1 MRGERMKEKNVVMI
15 VDDQE
20 EQANTLKL
28 ILEREGYIV
37 EVAYNGK
44 KALEHAENFPFDAA
58 ILDINLPDIDG
69 TGLIEKLRAC
79 NKEIVI
85 IMLTG
90 FPSQHNTMEA
100 INRGAHGYL
109 VKPASKERL
118 LSMLAD
124 RLYAQKEKRNIT
136 QEKMGEFI
144 AQRLE
149 KLRKM

>member
-1 MRGERMKEKNVVMI
+1 MKEKNVVMI

-20 EQANTLKL
+20 EQADTLKL
-28 ILEREGYIV
+28 ILELEGYTD
-37 EVAYNGK
+37 EVSYSGTD
-44 KALEHAENFPFDAA
+44 ALEHAENFPFDAA

-90 FPSQHNTMEA
+90 FPSQQNTMEA

-109 VKPASKERL
+109 VKPASKKKL

-124 RLYAQKEKRNIT
+124 RLHVQKEKRNIT

>member
-1 MRGERMKEKNVVMI
+1 MKKKNVVMI

-20 EQANTLKL
+20 EQADTLKL
-28 ILEREGYIV
+28 ILELEGYTV
-37 EVAYNGK
+37 EVSYSGK
-44 KALEHAENFPFDAA
+44 DALEHAENFPFDAA

-90 FPSQHNTMEA
+90 FPSQQNTMEA

-109 VKPASKERL
+109 VKPASKKKL

-124 RLYAQKEKRNIT
+124 RLHVQKEKRNIT

-144 AQRLE
+144 DQRLE

>member
-1 MRGERMKEKNVVMI
+1 MKEKNVVMI

-20 EQANTLKL
+20 EQADTLKF
-28 ILEREGYIV
+28 ILELEGYTV
-37 EVAYNGK
+37 EVAYSGK
-44 KALEHAENFPFDAA
+44 DALEHAENFPFDAA

-90 FPSQHNTMEA
+90 FPSQQNTMEA

-109 VKPASKERL
+109 VKPASKKKL

-124 RLYAQKEKRNIT
+124 RLHVQKEKRNIT

>member
-1 MRGERMKEKNVVMI
+1 MKEKNVVMI

-20 EQANTLKL
+20 EQADTLKL
-28 ILEREGYIV
+28 ILELEGYTV
-37 EVAYNGK
+37 EVSYSGK
-44 KALEHAENFPFDAA
+44 DALEHAENFPFDAA

-90 FPSQHNTMEA
+90 FPSQQNTMEA

-109 VKPASKERL
+109 VKPASKKKL

-124 RLYAQKEKRNIT
+124 RLHVQKEKRNIT

>member
-1 MRGERMKEKNVVMI
+1 MKEKNVVMI

-20 EQANTLKL
+20 EQADTLRL
-28 ILEREGYIV
+28 ILEIEGYII

-44 KALEHAENFPFDAA
+44 DALEHAENFPFDAV

-79 NKEIVI
+79 NEEVVI

-90 FPSQHNTMEA
+90 FPSQQNTMEA

-124 RLYAQKEKRNIT
+124 RLHAQKEKRNIT